1 VKCSKYI
8 IIVILCSRNKGCF
21 RYVIVSICI
30 KVVVMMIMIIIIII
44 IIMEHINSK
53 NKPNIFIIGSKEI
66 ELLIGFVPVTT
77 AVR

>member
-44 IIMEHINSK
+44 IMEHINSK

>member
-1 VKCSKYI
+1 
-8 IIVILCSRNKGCF
+8 
-21 RYVIVSICI
+21 
-30 KVVVMMIMIIIIII
+30 
-44 IIMEHINSK
+44 MEHINSK